1 MKKNSKILVTG
12 SSGMIGSSLVNTL
25 KNLGYNNLILPK
37 KNELDLTN
45 QIAVDNYFK
54 NNLPEYVFHLGAI
67 VGGIKANSSLPA
79 KFIYDNTQMQL
90 NVIESCKKYC
100 ITKLLFPG
108 SACTYPRLAN
118 QPIVESSFLTG
129 SLEPT
134 NIAYASAK
142 INGIVAAQSYFK
154 QYGLNVV
161 LPMPTNA
168 FGIGDSFDLNNSHVI
183 PALIKRFNDAKN
195 NNTEILIWGSG
206 NVLREFIY
214 VDDLSDA
221 FIFLMLNYNSDE
233 IINVGSMQEISIKD
247 LAFKIAKIVDF
258 KGEINFDSSKPD
270 GMPRKCLDSSKLEK
284 LGWKSKIG
292 LDEGLQKLNNYYIN
306 YIQK

>member
-1 MKKNSKILVTG
+1 MKKDSKILVTG
-12 SSGMIGSSLVNTL
+12 SAGMIGSSLVNTL
-25 KNLGYNNLILPK
+25 RNLGYNNLILPK
-37 KNELDLTN
+37 KNELDLID
-45 QIAVDNYFK
+45 QPEVDNFFK

-67 VGGIKANSSLPA
+67 VGGIKANSSVPA

-90 NVIESCKKYC
+90 NVIECCKKYSV
-100 ITKLLFPG
+100 TKLLFPG

-118 QPIVESSFLTG
+118 QPIAESSFLTG
-129 SLEPT
+129 ALEPT

-142 INGIVAAQSYFK
+142 INGIVAAQSYSK
-154 QYGLNVV
+154 QYGLKVV

-183 PALIKRFNDAKN
+183 PALIKRFHDAKN

-247 LAFKIAKIVDF
+247 LAFKIAKIVEF
-258 KGEINFDSSKPD
+258 KGVINFDSSKPD
-270 GMPRKCLDSSKLEK
+270 GMPRKCLDSSKLAK

-292 LDEGLQKLNNYYIN
+292 LDEGLQKLNDYYMN